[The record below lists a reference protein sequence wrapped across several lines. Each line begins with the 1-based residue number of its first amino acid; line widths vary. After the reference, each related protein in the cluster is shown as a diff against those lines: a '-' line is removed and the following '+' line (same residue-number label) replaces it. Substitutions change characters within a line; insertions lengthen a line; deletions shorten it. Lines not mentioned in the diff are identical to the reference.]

1 MPGWCESEL
10 WFRVFVSLGVVDIHV
25 IVGPEMLAPC
35 RVELGVYFVLVE
47 SLRPDGFFQVLL
59 YGEP

>member
-1 MPGWCESEL
+1 MVS
-10 WFRVFVSLGVVDIHV
+10 RVCVVGGRGHV